1 MEKKSL
7 WLQLT
12 DTSANTVKNMKLDE
26 EKQYELHK
34 LEKNTANNENKKIHS
49 DHNSILINLDFK
61 TTTEEWSSQKII
73 TKKENKRHR
82 TRK

>member
-26 EKQYELHK
+26 AKQYELHK
-34 LEKNTANNENKKIHS
+34 LEKNTANNENKKIRS

-73 TKKENKRHR
+73 TKKENKRYR